1 MVAGHLREQ
10 NGIYQMILCYKDT
23 NNKRCSKSI
32 STGLPVKGNKK
43 KAEALLAQTRKEF
56 IPPIWNKDTH
66 VHVFLVEW
74 IQYAPLEAAE
84 FSQYKHHIN
93 RWIVPYFK
101 EHISASVSCP
111 FKNWNSIF
119 LTQKSRQS
127 TDCWFATFNLYQSS
141 HFTDGLQPCS

>member
-101 EHISASVSCP
+101 RA
-111 FKNWNSIF
+111 
-119 LTQKSRQS
+119 
-127 TDCWFATFNLYQSS
+127 YQQ
-141 HFTDGLQPCS
+141 HQ

>member
-43 KAEALLAQTRKEF
+43 KAEALLAQTRKSLSLQSGIRIHTFMCFEWSGYNMLLWRQPNF
-56 IPPIWNKDTH
+56 LSTSTISTDGLCPILK
-66 VHVFLVEW
+66 
-74 IQYAPLEAAE
+74 
-84 FSQYKHHIN
+84 S
-93 RWIVPYFK
+93 
-101 EHISASVSCP
+101 ISAASVSCP

-119 LTQKSRQS
+119 PHSEKPTIHRLLVR
-127 TDCWFATFNLYQSS
+127 NI
-141 HFTDGLQPCS
+141 

>member
-56 IPPIWNKDTH
+56 IPPICNKDTH

-74 IQYAPLEAAE
+74 IQYAPLQAPVSLFWEGVKFSRYSILPFVREIAE
-84 FSQYKHHIN
+84 KMQN
-93 RWIVPYFK
+93 V
-101 EHISASVSCP
+101 
-111 FKNWNSIF
+111 
-119 LTQKSRQS
+119 
-127 TDCWFATFNLYQSS
+127 
-141 HFTDGLQPCS
+141 